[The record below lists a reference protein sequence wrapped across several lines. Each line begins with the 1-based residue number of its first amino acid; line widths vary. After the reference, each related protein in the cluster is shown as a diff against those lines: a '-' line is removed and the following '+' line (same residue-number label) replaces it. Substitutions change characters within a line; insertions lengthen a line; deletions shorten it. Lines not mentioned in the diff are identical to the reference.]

1 MKARVCDRCGAVI
14 KEEKFDEELNDLDIY
29 LMDEPVA
36 SFTDL
41 CHACREEFS
50 SLIAKFC
57 GDEQSGIN
65 DDAKQPE
72 EDAKTTPLAGT
83 DNNAGVSD
91 KPTPASAAKELPE
104 SVVAHYSIRKWAHSK
119 PTGPLL
125 D

>member
-1 MKARVCDRCGAVI
+1 MKARVCDRCGAII
-14 KEEKFDEELNDLDIY
+14 KEDKFDEELNDLDIY

-41 CHACREEFS
+41 CDACREEFA
-50 SLIAKFC
+50 SLMAKFC
-57 GDEQSGIN
+57 GNEPDKH
-65 DDAKQPE
+65 DD
-72 EDAKTTPLAGT
+72 EDAQPKDG
-83 DNNAGVSD
+83 NAAARADMKEDASDGD
-91 KPTPASAAKELPE
+91 KPTPASTAKELPE